1 MIMFKSISLK
11 DDIEL
16 IMPCELEEHI
26 FPINALAVEVNIICF
41 LILGRHDHH
50 PFSSLLLDQGVVN
63 VLYIARLQVAIKL
76 KRISCDVH

>member
-11 DDIEL
+11 DNIEL
-16 IMPCELEEHI
+16 IFPCELEEHI
-26 FPINALAVEVNIICF
+26 FPINDLAVEVNIICF

-50 PFSSLLLDQGVVN
+50 PFSSLLLDQGVVD
-63 VLYIARLQVAIKL
+63 VLYVACLQVAIKL